1 MITLD
6 QGGNQSAQE
15 DSGSENGDE
24 VIEVSEPTE
33 AGDSKRGNVPTVD
46 INNGEIN
53 VPAAN
58 DCDKEATEA
67 ERDCQNILNKGK
79 ELTVLLDL
87 MESAT
92 GTAERKTDNNDENG
106 NQNPNP
112 VEVLEIPDE
121 ENSEEEHD
129 TELEN
134 ANLQAWENRSAAQK
148 RYYEELE
155 AGRTRRKLI
164 IRCMRNNAV
173 VKLNRNDI
181 PNWYR
186 AHRRAKNGND
196 PAKLGEGT
204 DSDSDEDDEV
214 KFVGAI
220 LRSESKYGGA
230 IDGATS
236 TAFNNKEQTKKVSN
250 SNAKKCKCG
259 EHTTNIGETECSIC
273 KRQFLTIKDLQEH
286 LGKVGQ
292 VCHEIG
298 CQYQFGPKPVK
309 RRCLNDPYDNTL
321 VYSNA
326 IAPWSVWMPKE
337 LRCLVD
343 LPKLELSKKDH
354 KEIREKGLNLKQYT
368 PKFLKYHEKRLPV
381 LVSGCDKPETT
392 DEENGSKDE
401 ENHHKDCSPHSPC
414 KTCRKIK
421 KIVLR
426 PSSEEADEET
436 SYQSSEETETDWD
449 DPHNGEHPDC
459 TECEEIRADKD
470 VIYLSTEEYDTDPD
484 NPHDIGKHINCAKCE
499 KIRADYCDDPECTE
513 HGAGD
518 N

>member
-1 MITLD
+1 M
-6 QGGNQSAQE
+6 
-15 DSGSENGDE
+15 
-24 VIEVSEPTE
+24 
-33 AGDSKRGNVPTVD
+33 
-46 INNGEIN
+46 
-53 VPAAN
+53 
-58 DCDKEATEA
+58 
-67 ERDCQNILNKGK
+67 
-79 ELTVLLDL
+79 
-87 MESAT
+87 
-92 GTAERKTDNNDENG
+92 
-106 NQNPNP
+106 
-112 VEVLEIPDE
+112 
-121 ENSEEEHD
+121 
-129 TELEN
+129 
-134 ANLQAWENRSAAQK
+134 
-148 RYYEELE
+148 
-155 AGRTRRKLI
+155 
-164 IRCMRNNAV
+164 
-173 VKLNRNDI
+173 
-181 PNWYR
+181 
-186 AHRRAKNGND
+186 
-196 PAKLGEGT
+196 
-204 DSDSDEDDEV
+204 
-214 KFVGAI
+214 
-220 LRSESKYGGA
+220 
-230 IDGATS
+230 
-236 TAFNNKEQTKKVSN
+236 
-250 SNAKKCKCG
+250 
-259 EHTTNIGETECSIC
+259 
-273 KRQFLTIKDLQEH
+273 
-286 LGKVGQ
+286 
-292 VCHEIG
+292 
-298 CQYQFGPKPVK
+298 
-309 RRCLNDPYDNTL
+309 
-321 VYSNA
+321 YSNA

-343 LPKLELSKKDH
+343 LPKLELSKKAH

-449 DPHNGEHPDC
+449 DPHNGEHSDC

>member
-24 VIEVSEPTE
+24 VIKVSEPNE
-33 AGDSKRGNVPTVD
+33 AGDSKRGNVTTVG

-67 ERDCQNILNKGK
+67 ERDYQNILNKGK

-148 RYYEELE
+148 EYLETLE

-164 IRCMRNNAV
+164 LRCMRNPGKVKLDPLLSLYTILIGIPDPRIERWDELTQECFSNNAV
-173 VKLNRNDI
+173 VKLDRNNI

-186 AHRRAKNGND
+186 AQRNAANNRAQDKS
-196 PAKLGEGT
+196 EEHT
-204 DSDSDEDDEV
+204 DTHSDEDEEV

-220 LRSESKYGGA
+220 LKSESKYGGVV
-230 IDGATS
+230 DGATS
-236 TAFNNKEQTKKVSN
+236 IARNIEERTKAPNN
-250 SNAKKCKCG
+250 NANKCKCG

-273 KRQFLTIKDLQEH
+273 R
-286 LGKVGQ
+286 
-292 VCHEIG
+292 
-298 CQYQFGPKPVK
+298 
-309 RRCLNDPYDNTL
+309 
-321 VYSNA
+321 
-326 IAPWSVWMPKE
+326 
-337 LRCLVD
+337 
-343 LPKLELSKKDH
+343 
-354 KEIREKGLNLKQYT
+354 
-368 PKFLKYHEKRLPV
+368 
-381 LVSGCDKPETT
+381 
-392 DEENGSKDE
+392 
-401 ENHHKDCSPHSPC
+401 
-414 KTCRKIK
+414 
-421 KIVLR
+421 
-426 PSSEEADEET
+426 
-436 SYQSSEETETDWD
+436 
-449 DPHNGEHPDC
+449 
-459 TECEEIRADKD
+459 
-470 VIYLSTEEYDTDPD
+470 
-484 NPHDIGKHINCAKCE
+484 
-499 KIRADYCDDPECTE
+499 
-513 HGAGD
+513 
-518 N
+518 